1 MTEREAVDFPAP
13 PADFDREVI
22 VASVDGNVLPIP
34 KGDQLALENE
44 PELFTAFHHVEAE
57 LPKLV
62 ETDPGYL
69 LYEEIQALY
78 TASQTDLALA
88 KVMELTQMHP
98 YYVSGY
104 IYAGLVMLNHGEY
117 GPRKAIESY
126 LQTLE
131 MIEDLVSGRVP
142 VSLLPPLK
150 APWSAPHY
158 RRSRNMLHYNLG
170 DCYAKFGEFDLALRH
185 MEASMDQVSGDSLAR
200 RHIYAAWLA
209 FKLDKPSQEVQA
221 HMLSARSATSE
232 HCFAVEKALLS
243 HELAGLEQL

>member
-1 MTEREAVDFPAP
+1 MTERETVDIPAP
-13 PADFDREVI
+13 PAEFDREVI
-22 VASVDGNVLPIP
+22 VASIDGTVLPIP

-62 ETDPGYL
+62 ESDAGYL

-78 TASQTDLALA
+78 TASQTDQALA

-98 YYVSGY
+98 YYVSAY
-104 IYAGLVMLNHGEY
+104 IYEGLVMLNHGAY

-131 MIEDLVSGRVP
+131 MIGEITSGRVP
-142 VSLLPPLK
+142 TSLLPPLK
-150 APWSAPHY
+150 AAWSAPHY

-170 DCYAKFGEFDLALRH
+170 DCYAKLGEFDLALTH
-185 MEASMDQVSGDSLAR
+185 MKASMDQVSGDSLAR
-200 RHIYAAWLA
+200 RQIYAAWLA
-209 FKLDKPSQEVQA
+209 HQLDRPSQEVQA
-221 HMLSARSATSE
+221 HMRSARSVTSKDSFE
-232 HCFAVEKALLS
+232 VEKALLA
-243 HELAGLEQL
+243 HELAGLDQL